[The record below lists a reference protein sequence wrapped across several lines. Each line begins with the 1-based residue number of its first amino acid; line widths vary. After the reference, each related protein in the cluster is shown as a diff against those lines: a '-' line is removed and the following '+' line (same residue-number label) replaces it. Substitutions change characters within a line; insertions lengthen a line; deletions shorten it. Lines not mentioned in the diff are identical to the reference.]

1 MNQHE
6 LEEYKEKLIELRE
19 THLKEK
25 EATEEGYLR
34 NSQKDASGDLSAYS
48 IHMADIS
55 ADSYERDKNVEL
67 AANINNILYEID
79 ESLCRIQKGDYGL
92 CEDCKK
98 PIGAE
103 RLQAV
108 PYVRTCIECRR
119 MKEQTKT
126 IVNGRK
132 YSKID

>member
-1 MNQHE
+1 MNQIE
-6 LEEYKEKLIELRE
+6 LEEYREKLIELKE

-25 EATEEGYLR
+25 EATDEGYLH
-34 NSQKDASGDLSAYS
+34 NSQKESSGDLSAYS

-55 ADSYERDKNVEL
+55 GDSYEREKNAGL

-79 ESLCRIQKGDYGL
+79 EALCRMERGDYGL

-98 PIGAE
+98 PIVSE

-108 PYVRTCIECRR
+108 LYARTCIDCQRI
-119 MKEQTKT
+119 KENNKKQ
-126 IVNGRK
+126 
-132 YSKID
+132 